1 MLYQPIQ
8 HEEISENDMEFIK
21 MKLNSIYSSDEFK
34 KISSHLPNWEYDKDY
49 SKNEID
55 IFDEQLK
62 DVNDFIGY
70 ENEAGIFISE
80 MIYKL
85 RSNPQY

>member
-1 MLYQPIQ
+1 
-8 HEEISENDMEFIK
+8 MEFIK

-34 KISSHLPNWEYDKDY
+34 TISSHLPNWEYDKDY

-55 IFDEQLK
+55 IFDEQLE

>member
-1 MLYQPIQ
+1 M
-8 HEEISENDMEFIK
+8 
-21 MKLNSIYSSDEFK
+21 
-34 KISSHLPNWEYDKDY
+34 PNWEYDKDY

-55 IFDEQLK
+55 IFDEQLE